1 MSANRRPLV
10 VDLDGSFL
18 RTDSLVEMLVVF
30 LRAKVFN
37 TFLFVSWVMRGG
49 RAQAKAEVAARVD
62 LEWGGLPIDP
72 AVVEKIEQARQ
83 AGRPIILATAAPES
97 AARSVADAH
106 GLFDDVMSSSDTV
119 NLKGAKKADALVARF
134 GARGFDYI
142 GNDRNDLHVF
152 SVAKEAYVVRP
163 SAYLRKKAQQVNE
176 QSRGLGDR
184 ESSARAWIRAIRPHQ
199 WAKNLL
205 ILIPAIGA
213 EAFGRGSIIAVVVA
227 LVVFS
232 IFASSVYLLNDVL
245 DVHHDRQHPKKRHR
259 PFASGKLPLLA
270 GFVMAG
276 VLGAVSIAGAV
287 VLLGFAFAAVLG
299 FYAVLTVLYSTVLKR
314 VVLVD
319 VFVLAVLYGTRILA
333 GAVAVSV
340 PLSPWLV
347 GFSFFAFLSLA
358 LVKRYTELTSSH
370 NGGEGAVSGRGY
382 RSSDSPL
389 IMLFGVASAFAATVV
404 LTLYIEDPDT
414 QNAFNEP
421 LVLWMLAP
429 VFLLWLSRVWILSH
443 RGQMD
448 DDPVRFALTDKLSY
462 LFLGAI
468 VVAWVFA
475 R

>member
-1 MSANRRPLV
+1 MDSGDSATPV
-10 VDLDGSFL
+10 G
-18 RTDSLVEMLVVF
+18 
-30 LRAKVFN
+30 
-37 TFLFVSWVMRGG
+37 
-49 RAQAKAEVAARVD
+49 
-62 LEWGGLPIDP
+62 
-72 AVVEKIEQARQ
+72 
-83 AGRPIILATAAPES
+83 
-97 AARSVADAH
+97 
-106 GLFDDVMSSSDTV
+106 
-119 NLKGAKKADALVARF
+119 
-134 GARGFDYI
+134 
-142 GNDRNDLHVF
+142 
-152 SVAKEAYVVRP
+152 
-163 SAYLRKKAQQVNE
+163 
-176 QSRGLGDR
+176 
-184 ESSARAWIRAIRPHQ
+184 
-199 WAKNLL
+199 KNLL

-287 VLLGFAFAAVLG
+287 VLLGFAFAAALG

-389 IMLFGVASAFAATVV
+389 VMLFGVASAFAATVV

-448 DDPVRFALTDKLSY
+448 DDPVRFALTDKVSY